1 MEQMIAGEN
10 RRPPSGYS
18 PHGQQMIYVFQLR
31 VEGSVMLRRLLL
43 LTSAPALALI
53 AASAAGDNSNHNRHT
68 SRIFAELKP
77 GNEVPSLSST
87 ARGRFKAILDED
99 NQTISYELSY
109 EGLQATAL
117 QAHIHVGQ
125 PGVNGGISVFL
136 CGNAPTVPPAPT
148 PQPPACPAAPA
159 TIRGELTAADIIGP
173 TAQGIDPTTN
183 TVNEFDEL
191 VDMLRRGL
199 AYANVH
205 SARFPGGE
213 IRGQVRFDEKRSNS
227 R

>member
-1 MEQMIAGEN
+1 
-10 RRPPSGYS
+10 
-18 PHGQQMIYVFQLR
+18 
-31 VEGSVMLRRLLL
+31 MLRRLLL
-43 LTSAPALALI
+43 FTSAPALVLI
-53 AASAAGDNSNHNRHT
+53 AAAAVGDNNHNRHNE
-68 SRIFAELKP
+68 RIFAELKP
-77 GNEVPSLSST
+77 TNEVPALSST
-87 ARGRFKAILDED
+87 ARGRFKASVDED

-117 QAHIHVGQ
+117 QAHIHIGQ

-136 CGNAPTVPPAPT
+136 CGNAPNVPAAPA

-159 TIRGELTAADIIGP
+159 TVTGELTAADIIGP
-173 TAQGIDPTTN
+173 APQGIDPTSN

-199 AYANVH
+199 GYANVH

-213 IRGQVRFDEKRSNS
+213 VRGQVHFDDKKSN
-227 R
+227 